1 MVIVKLRHIFYNKT
15 YILLYPK
22 KTMLPNILGYY
33 SRNYELNLNI
43 CRYSSYNCYKIHI
56 IQTNSTMDKSMFLFL
71 LFYVIILLLHYFK
84 SEKIS
89 KKYF

>member
-33 SRNYELNLNI
+33 SRYYELNLNI
-43 CRYSSYNCYKIHI
+43 FIYSSK
-56 IQTNSTMDKSMFLFL
+56 ML
-71 LFYVIILLLHYFK
+71 L
-84 SEKIS
+84 
-89 KKYF
+89 

>member
-1 MVIVKLRHIFYNKT
+1 MVIVKLRLIFYNKT

-22 KTMLPNILGYY
+22 KTMLPNILGYH

-43 CRYSSYNCYKIHI
+43 GRYSSHNCYKIHI